1 MNFKNMPELEW
12 QWGYPASIAVMVVID
27 IWLYLRFRKAKWL

>member
-12 QWGYPASIAVMVVID
+12 AWGYPASIVVMVVID
-27 IWLYLRFRKAKWL
+27 AWLYVRFRKAKWL